1 VLVVKANAGK
11 VWFDDLTLEELD
23 ARGEVKRVIW
33 QKNLTGTRGWY
44 FWNKDNKG
52 GAVRSENGHG
62 DGASIVVAGTV
73 GDANLGADVL
83 RFRAAPGATY
93 RLSGWMRGEK
103 VPPTATCQ
111 IRLDF
116 FTSRAPVHD
125 SDRAFVEQEVDA
137 YVAWGKREKVP
148 LFLGEWGA
156 IRASFDED
164 RGGLR
169 WVSDMLDIM
178 RARKLS
184 FTYHAYHED
193 GFGLYRGA
201 GARPDPAR
209 ANTALIDLFTKT
221 LKK

>member
-1 VLVVKANAGK
+1 M
-11 VWFDDLTLEELD
+11 
-23 ARGEVKRVIW
+23 IW
-33 QKNLTGTRGWY
+33 EKNLTGTRGWY
-44 FWNKDNKG
+44 FWNKDGKG

-62 DGASIVVAGTV
+62 DGASIVAAGTI

-83 RFRAAPGATY
+83 RFRTAPGATY
-93 RLSGWMRGEK
+93 RLSGWMRGAQ

-116 FTSRAPVHD
+116 FSSRAKVQD
-125 SDRAFVEQEVDA
+125 SDRAFMEQEIDA

-148 LFLGEWGA
+148 LFLGETGV
-156 IRASFDED
+156 IRFGFDDD

-169 WVSDMLDIM
+169 WVSDMLDIA

-193 GFGLYRGA
+193 AFGIYRGS
-201 GARPDPAR
+201 GTLPDPAR
-209 ANTALIDLFTKT
+209 ANTPLIDLFTAK
-221 LKK
+221 LAKPKK